1 MICDVTEREL
11 WSGLDRRAPDIMD
24 HVRSCPR
31 CRDRAKQLQSGMDAV
46 AATATPPPAK
56 PPEKIGPYRIL
67 RYLGEGG
74 MGIVY
79 EGEQPRTERSVAIKV
94 IRGGHHDEYRVK
106 LFQREAQTLARLRH
120 PAIGAIYEARRT
132 DDGID
137 YFAMELVHGVPLNAY
152 VRQHDLSIR
161 ATLDLFCKVCDAI
174 NYAHQRGVIHR
185 DLKPSN
191 ILVDSDG
198 NPKVLDFGLARI
210 TDPDAGLSLTGT
222 ELGQVIGTLPY
233 TSPEEARGDLDQIG
247 VRSDV
252 YSLGVVLFELLTSQ
266 LPLSVSRHQLHEAV
280 RIISEE
286 SPPRPGRLN
295 RALRGDLET
304 ILLKALEKD
313 PARRYHGPGAMAEDI
328 ARHLTD
334 QPIHARPAG
343 GWYRFGKLVVRHKLF
358 FVTLAT
364 MLGVMLTA
372 AYWVGQAERGLQDAV
387 IRNTALEEQHTAILE
402 RLLAESRHA
411 QGHLD
416 GAEPHYRKALV
427 SFQRLGLSEEV
438 VAVSLSLADLLRTR
452 GKPQDMRVCEDVI
465 LDALDIMDQDP
476 QRWKDRFPGAL
487 ASLREIY
494 GPGMLDD
501 PDRFREVSEEIG
513 SRTEPQPDKAKGP

>member
-1 MICDVTEREL
+1 MTCNVTEREL
-11 WSGLDRRAPDIMD
+11 WSGIDRKAPEVMD
-24 HVRSCPR
+24 HLRSCPQ
-31 CRDRAKQLQSGMDAV
+31 CRDRAKFFQSGIEAV
-46 AATATPPPAK
+46 ATSAAPAPPK
-56 PPEKIGPYRIL
+56 PPDRIGPYRIL

-79 EGEQPRTERSVAIKV
+79 EGEQPRTKRTVAIKV
-94 IRGGHHDEYRVK
+94 IRGGHNDEYRVK

-132 DDGID
+132 EDGID
-137 YFAMELVHGVPLNAY
+137 YFAMELVHGVPLNVYAR
-152 VRQHDLSIR
+152 VHELTIAAR
-161 ATLDLFCKVCDAI
+161 LDLFCKVCDAI

-191 ILVDSDG
+191 ILVDDEG

-210 TDPDAGLSLTGT
+210 TDPDAGLTLTGT
-222 ELGQVIGTLPY
+222 DVGQVIGTLPY

-252 YSLGVVLFELLTSQ
+252 YSLGVVLFEMLTGR
-266 LPLSVSRHQLHEAV
+266 LPLIVSRHQLHEAV

-286 SPPRPGRLN
+286 PPPRPGHLN

-328 ARHLTD
+328 GRHLAD
-334 QPIHARPAG
+334 QPILARPASS
-343 GWYRFGKLVVRHKLF
+343 WYRFGKLVVRHKLF
-358 FVTLAT
+358 FVTLT
-364 MLGVMLTA
+364 TLLGVMLAA
-372 AYWVGQAERGLQDAV
+372 AYWVSQAERVLQDAV
-387 IRNTALEEQHTAILE
+387 IRNARLEEQHQAILE

-416 GAEPHYRKALV
+416 AAEPHYRKALV
-427 SFQRLGLSEEV
+427 SFQRLHLSDDV
-438 VAVSLSLADLLRTR
+438 VAVSLSLADLLRAR
-452 GKPQDMRVCEDVI
+452 RQPRDLRVCEDVL
-465 LDALDIMDQDP
+465 LDALDMMDQEP
-476 QRWKDRFPGAL
+476 QRWVKQYPRAL
-487 ASLREIY
+487 SLLRDIY
-494 GPGMLDD
+494 GAGMLDD
-501 PDRFREVSEEIG
+501 PERFREVSEEIE
-513 SRTEPQPDKAKGP
+513 SRRMQQQNAAEAP

>member
-1 MICDVTEREL
+1 MTCHVTEREL
-11 WSGLDRRAPDIMD
+11 WSGIDRKAPEVMD
-24 HVRSCPR
+24 HLRSCPR
-31 CRDRAKQLQSGMDAV
+31 CRDRAKLFQSGIDAV
-46 AATATPPPAK
+46 ATSAAPTPAT

-79 EGEQPRTERSVAIKV
+79 EGEQPRTERTVAIKV
-94 IRGGHHDEYRVK
+94 IRGGHNDEYRVK

-137 YFAMELVHGVPLNAY
+137 YFAMELVHGMPLNTYA
-152 VRQHDLSIR
+152 RRNQLSVPAR
-161 ATLDLFCKVCDAI
+161 LDLFCKVCDAI
-174 NYAHQRGVIHR
+174 NYAHLRGVIHR

-191 ILVDSDG
+191 ILVDGDG

-210 TDPDAGLSLTGT
+210 TDPDAGLTLTGT
-222 ELGQVIGTLPY
+222 DVGQVIGTLPY

-252 YSLGVVLFELLTSQ
+252 YSLGVVLFELLTGR
-266 LPLSVSRHQLHEAV
+266 LPLNVSRHQLHEAV

-286 SPPRPGRLN
+286 APPRPGHLN

-313 PARRYHGPGAMAEDI
+313 PARRYQGPGAMAEDI
-328 ARHLTD
+328 GRHLSD
-334 QPIHARPAG
+334 QPILARPASS
-343 GWYRFGKLVVRHKLF
+343 WYRFGKLVVRHKLF

-364 MLGVMLTA
+364 LLGVMLAA
-372 AYWVGQAERGLQDAV
+372 AYWVGQAERGLQEAAM
-387 IRNTALEEQHTAILE
+387 RNARLDEQHQAILE

-416 GAEPHYRKALV
+416 AAEPHYRKALV
-427 SFQRLGLSEEV
+427 SFQRLGLSEDV
-438 VAVSLSLADLLRTR
+438 VAVSLSLADLLRAR
-452 GKPQDMRVCEDVI
+452 HEPRDLLACEDVL
-465 LDALDIMDQDP
+465 LDALELMDQDP
-476 QRWKDRFPGAL
+476 ERWAKQYPSAL
-487 ASLREIY
+487 TSLRGIY
-494 GPGMLDD
+494 GAGMLDD
-501 PDRFREVSEEIG
+501 PERFREVTEEIE
-513 SRTEPQPDKAKGP
+513 SRQKPRAGAAKLP